1 MSIEKSTR
9 GIKDFLQR
17 NDGLIKDIMST
28 GKDAI
33 AALKGLAARVTART
47 ARCRNSSTRLTL
59 PNLWLRARTRRNK
72 NNKNSLP
79 PTSRRSSR
87 PSRETLM
94 TAVSERDSKCA
105 LAPVRM
111 QGKILFVLPKLT
123 KKNDSRGRAGRAN
136 R

>member
-1 MSIEKSTR
+1 MAT
-9 GIKDFLQR
+9 L
-17 NDGLIKDIMST
+17 
-28 GKDAI
+28 GKTI
-33 AALKGLAARVTART
+33 RMGVAALKGRAARVDSTHREVWELIDQIDTDEFVVART
-47 ARCRNSSTRLTL
+47 DETKRKQQELL
-59 PNLWLRARTRRNK
+59 
-72 NNKNSLP
+72 KNSLP
-79 PTSRRSSR
+79 PSSRRSSR